1 MAPMDSEMIATVT
14 TSPDLGVKS
23 AAELWV
29 EAYEGEVLGEALFG
43 ALASR
48 QVDAGRRHQLEVLT
62 TLERATKELA
72 APILERR
79 GLARGD
85 SIASAEMGREL
96 AAGVADVPWDEFL
109 RSFEPVTSQFLA
121 TYRRLVELASDE
133 SERAVA
139 RAYVDHE
146 QALMVFVR
154 RALGEEPGEPL
165 EPILTLAHVAAATQP

>member
-1 MAPMDSEMIATVT
+1 MAPMDSETIATVT
-14 TSPDLGVKS
+14 TPPKLGAKS

-48 QVDAGRRHQLEVLT
+48 QADAERSHQLEVLT
-62 TLERATKELA
+62 VLERATKELA

-85 SIASAEMGREL
+85 SAASVEMGREL
-96 AAGVADVPWDEFL
+96 AAGVADIPWDEFL

-133 SERAVA
+133 TERAVA
-139 RAYVDHE
+139 EAYVVHE
-146 QALMVFVR
+146 QALMAFVR

-165 EPILTLAHVAAATQP
+165 EPILTLPHVAAAATP